1 MAKSKLKKN
10 SNNLPLFDQPLKKKA
25 PSLYIEE
32 GKYYYTR
39 GGWIAKVVYVNDKDD
54 ICYAVHNPKTPF
66 EVGPVLHMLST
77 GFAAPLFSIVEPP
90 AYTGHPADLIK
101 EAEVQ

>member
-1 MAKSKLKKN
+1 
-10 SNNLPLFDQPLKKKA
+10 
-25 PSLYIEE
+25 
-32 GKYYYTR
+32 
-39 GGWIAKVVYVNDKDD
+39 
-54 ICYAVHNPKTPF
+54 VHNPKTPF